1 MNYWPKWVK
10 ILAIRLHLYGSR
22 YSRMDQLKFVEDS
35 HEKIWKDHTTS
46 NFLKAVFHKFYLVH
60 SWIPWPTYTHQIFG
74 INDFKG
80 HILKQPCHSGGFSAV
95 VERIRLLE
103 PILRT
108 KYSKKH
114 GLIQLSGF
122 SRSGERNWGKFPFFK
137 Q

>member
-1 MNYWPKWVK
+1 MKKFGKTTYHFKFFKGCLPQ
-10 ILAIRLHLYGSR
+10 ILLGS
-22 YSRMDQLKFVEDS
+22 
-35 HEKIWKDHTTS
+35 
-46 NFLKAVFHKFYLVH
+46 FLNTLT
-60 SWIPWPTYTHQIFG
+60 IYTHQIFG

-108 KYSKKH
+108 KYSKKYD
-114 GLIQLSGF
+114 LIQLSGF